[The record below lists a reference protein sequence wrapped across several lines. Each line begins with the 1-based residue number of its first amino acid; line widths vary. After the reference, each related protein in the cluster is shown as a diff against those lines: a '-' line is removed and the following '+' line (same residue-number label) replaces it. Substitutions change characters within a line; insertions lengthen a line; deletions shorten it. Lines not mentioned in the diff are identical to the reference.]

1 MAGAQRHGKG
11 LLRALLPALLLPS
24 APLAAQKASAPPPY
38 ESPIIAW
45 TYVVQP
51 GDTFAAIAR
60 RMGVSMEALAAE
72 NRVPLPYL
80 IAQGQVLRRP
90 SPASAPPPPP
100 PPPVAAQAPVRRPPP
115 VIRPAPPPRPAPT
128 PAPSHAR
135 EAGAPRLAW
144 PTSGAIMGRYGV
156 PVTGRTGTRPNNG
169 IDLAALAGTTVHA
182 AAAGRVIFAGTEP
195 ERFGQLILIDHG
207 GGWVTAY
214 AYLGQV
220 QVREGQQVAA
230 RAAIARIGKSGEAK
244 KPTLHFE
251 LRRDNVPRDPA
262 PYLPVRL

>member
-1 MAGAQRHGKG
+1 MARPHSLG
-11 LLRALLPALLLPS
+11 LALALLLAAPALAQPRQSQPPS
-24 APLAAQKASAPPPY
+24 Y

-60 RMGVSMEALAAE
+60 RMGVSMAALAAE

-80 IAQGQVLRRP
+80 ITQGQVLRRP
-90 SPASAPPPPP
+90 SPPQAPQALKPASPT
-100 PPPVAAQAPVRRPPP
+100 APVRRPPP
-115 VIRPAPPPRPAPT
+115 AARPAPPPRPVPT

-144 PTSGAIMGRYGV
+144 PTSGTIVARYGV
-156 PVTGRTGTRPNNG
+156 PHPGGRANNG
-169 IDLAALAGTTVHA
+169 IDLAAFTGMSVHA
-182 AAAGRVIFAGTEP
+182 AAAGRVVFAGNEP
-195 ERFGQLILIDHG
+195 ERFGQLIVIDHG

-214 AYLGQV
+214 AYLGRVDV
-220 QVREGQQVAA
+220 QEGQRVLA
-230 RAAIARIGKSGEAK
+230 RQAIARIGKSGEAK